1 MVEVSAARPGNCFQ
15 CPRCGSEATYYFDSP
30 FCAIT
35 GDSLAYLAY
44 CPRCGQV
51 KYSSPLLSVDLGC
64 PTCLGELVLTTIWD
78 TPQRTDPGRY
88 SCPQRLELAES
99 GLRPTNRRGR
109 NAASKVWRAD
119 RRLFELRIHLGRFG
133 QDPRHAQANRRQAE
147 LQQVDGANGSRRP

>member
-1 MVEVSAARPGNCFQ
+1 MVEVSANRPGNCFQ

-78 TPQRTDPGRY
+78 TPQRTDPGRCRADAREPTHCR
-88 SCPQRLELAES
+88 SFGRGDRHDGCSSSFQT
-99 GLRPTNRRGR
+99 RPIPSRATTPHCGE
-109 NAASKVWRAD
+109 ASKTSSTSTTSASPGHPDWPAS
-119 RRLFELRIHLGRFG
+119 
-133 QDPRHAQANRRQAE
+133 DPTSTA
-147 LQQVDGANGSRRP
+147 P